1 MRIYRVRF
9 GQKVVTFV
17 EGSQVVATVE
27 PGREAEI
34 GAPAIVV
41 VGGVAIR
48 GAGGLADVERALL
61 AAEVVGD
68 VGAGA
73 VAS

>member
-1 MRIYRVRF
+1 MKVYRVRF
-9 GQKVVTFV
+9 GSKVVTFA
-17 EGSQVVATVE
+17 EGTQVVATVE
-27 PGREAEI
+27 PGREVEI
-34 GAPAIVV
+34 NAPAIVV

-48 GAGGLADVERALL
+48 GVGTLADVERALL
-61 AAEVVGD
+61 VGEVVGD